1 MQSLTKL
8 DGLLFEEGLNNV
20 DSDKEEDDDVDVS
33 SSDDEEMKK
42 IFKIGKIELGELNGR
57 TNIL

>member
-1 MQSLTKL
+1 MMTLD
-8 DGLLFEEGLNNV
+8 DGLLFEGLNNI
-20 DSDKEEDDDVDVS
+20 DTDKEEDDDVDES

-42 IFKIGKIELGELNGR
+42 IFKIGQKELSELNGR

>member
-1 MQSLTKL
+1 MKSLTKL

-33 SSDDEEMKK
+33 SYDDEEMKK
-42 IFKIGKIELGELNGR
+42 IFKIGKKELGELNGR

>member
-1 MQSLTKL
+1 MTLD
-8 DGLLFEEGLNNV
+8 DGLLFEEGLNNI
-20 DSDKEEDDDVDVS
+20 DTDKEEDDDIDES

-42 IFKIGKIELGELNGR
+42 IFKIGQKELSEHNGR

>member
-42 IFKIGKIELGELNGR
+42 IFKIGKKELGELNGR

>member
-20 DSDKEEDDDVDVS
+20 DSDKEEDDDVDGS

-42 IFKIGKIELGELNGR
+42 IFKIGKKELGELNGR